1 MFRRGAAGALL
12 IAVLVAAAPA
22 WAELPANATRQAG
35 GGGVTVAATPL
46 PSPDG
51 APRIRL
57 SMNTHSVNLDG
68 YRFETI
74 AKLRDEAGR
83 EYPVEAVEQTSG
95 GGHHRDAVLRFA
107 KVPSEVKRLELVVSG
122 VAGVAERVLR
132 WDAQ

>member
-1 MFRRGAAGALL
+1 MGGGGAVWAALAIL
-12 IAVLVAAAPA
+12 LVAGTSAG
-22 WAELPANATRQAG
+22 AELPANATRQAG

-46 PSPDG
+46 PSEDG

-74 AKLRDEAGR
+74 VKLRDEAGR
-83 EYPVEAVEQTSG
+83 EYPLEAVEQTSG

-107 KVPSEVKRLELVVSG
+107 KVASDAKTVELIVSN
-122 VAGVAERVLR
+122 VAGVAERILR
-132 WDAQ
+132 WDTQ